1 MFPGHLLARVSQVEP
16 ELRLAFFNFG
26 WLQQQLTNNPSL
38 LAHHREDDRFILTA
52 STRDL
57 QRFVLKHLAEG
68 ELFDKPGEM
77 VRQAKAADR

>member
-1 MFPGHLLARVSQVEP
+1 MREIADYGVREIVL
-16 ELRLAFFNFG
+16 
-26 WLQQQLTNNPSL
+26 
-38 LAHHREDDRFILTA
+38 EDDRFVLTA

-77 VRQAKAADR
+77 VRHAKPAER